1 MPVDKGG
8 LVELS
13 RQDLLKIYPFFGEES
28 LFVDSLSAQ
37 KTDAGEVGDRAIGT
51 WFIPRRITEQHFR
64 DFAGRGGRMV
74 EDLRLIPGHFWAEA
88 LGQALGALAYLKHP
102 EHVMDVLPT
111 FEKAHSGYKEA
122 GFPGDRIDLCVELI
136 SNETDERGRFKLKG
150 RGAAVFNERTLA
162 TVEPIE
168 VRTIPLAVA
177 MRALQGLRTSHQNEP
192 RVAHGLKISPN
203 IFYLNE

>member
-1 MPVDKGG
+1 MSVDRGG

-37 KTDAGEVGDRAIGT
+37 KTGDGKIGDMAIGS
-51 WFIPRRITEQHFR
+51 WVIPRRITEQHFS

-88 LGQALGALAYLKHP
+88 LGQTLGALAYLKHP

-111 FEKAHSGYKEA
+111 FEKAHSGYREA
-122 GFPGDRIDLCVELI
+122 GFPGDRIDLCVEI
-136 SNETDERGRFKLKG
+136 TSNETDERGRFRLKG

-162 TVEPIE
+162 TVDPIE

-192 RVAHGLKISPN
+192 SVPARFEGFPQYFGSK
-203 IFYLNE
+203 